1 MNTWNTISRIIL
13 KKRIL
18 LLSFILITTLFWLF
32 KAQNLKFTFKEANL
46 LPDYHQ
52 ENIIYNEFTSHF
64 GDEGNSI
71 VIGIKDSILSSKEKL
86 FAWNNLTKKLSSFSE
101 IEYSISLNDLKI
113 LKKNEDSIR
122 FDFIPLI
129 NDDSFEKIDLD
140 SLKNK
145 LKNELPF
152 YKDLVYNDR
161 NETFRSILIMQ
172 NNIINTNSRK
182 NFILQK
188 FIPIVKRFE
197 KSNNIDVKISG
208 MPYVRTLN
216 AENILNEMKFFV
228 LIAILVTALIF
239 FLFFKSIKATV
250 ISILVVLIGVIW
262 ALGTI
267 GLLQYEIT
275 VLTALIPPLIIV
287 IGIPNCIYLINKYQQ
302 EILNHG
308 NKIKSLK
315 RVIVKIGKATLITN
329 LTTASG
335 FATFIL
341 TNSKLLKEFGVIAS
355 LNVMGIFIISLI
367 IIPIYF
373 SYFSIPQKKHLN
385 HLESKS
391 INSLLN
397 WMENKIK
404 YNKKIIYSVSFT
416 LLIICSY
423 GISQIKI
430 SGNLLEDM
438 PNKKN
443 FFKDIVFFDEQFNGI
458 VPLQIIVDTKRKDG
472 VFKLSTL
479 KRLEK
484 IENVIKNI
492 PELSDPN
499 SVTQIVKFAKQAYY
513 NGNPNYFSLPSSQE
527 NRFIMSYFKN
537 YKPESAKNFTSNFV
551 DKENKI
557 ARITTFMKD
566 ISTIRIEEIEKELT
580 REINEIFPKE
590 RYNVNL
596 TGKSLIFLKGTKFL
610 VKNLVISLALA
621 ILLISLFMAYMFRS
635 FKMIIISLIPNIV
648 PLLITAGMMGFAG
661 IPLKP
666 STILVFSIA
675 FGISVDNTIHFLAKY
690 RQELFDSNWKIQ
702 PSVHSALRERGVS
715 MFYSSVVLFFG
726 FSVFMISDFGGTVA
740 LGGLV
745 SLTLLVAMLSNLIL
759 LPSLLISLKKSVS
772 NEKVIKEPKIKI

>member
-1 MNTWNTISRIIL
+1 MNSWNTISRIIL

-18 LLSFILITTLFWLF
+18 LLSFILITTLFWIF

-152 YKDLVYNDR
+152 YKNLVYNDG
-161 NETFRSILIMQ
+161 NETFRSILIMR

-188 FIPIVKRFE
+188 FIPVVKRFE

-308 NKIKSLK
+308 NQIKSLE

-391 INSLLN
+391 ISSLLN

-443 FFKDIVFFDEQFNGI
+443 FFKDIVFFNDYFNGI
-458 VPLQIIVDTKRKDG
+458 VPLEILINTGKKNG
-472 VFKLSTL
+472 VKNLTSL
-479 KRLEK
+479 KK
-484 IENVIKNI
+484 IEKLKSVINTI
-492 PELSDPN
+492 PELSRPISIVD
-499 SVTQIVKFAKQAYY
+499 IVKYSKQTFY
-513 NGNPNYFSLPSSQE
+513 NGNPNFFKIPSRQENNFISQYVKNSKSDSKILNSYSDKSSQ
-527 NRFIMSYFKN
+527 Y
-537 YKPESAKNFTSNFV
+537 
-551 DKENKI
+551 
-557 ARITTFMKD
+557 ARVTTYMKD
-566 ISTIRIEEIEKELT
+566 ISTERMYEIEKILKQS
-580 REINEIFPKE
+580 INEIFPDK
-590 RYNVNL
+590 RYSVKL
-596 TGKSLIFLKGTKFL
+596 TGKSILFLKGTEFL
-610 VKNLVISLALA
+610 VKNLIFSLCIA
-621 ILLISLFMAYMFRS
+621 IFLIAIFMAFMFKS
-635 FKMIIISLIPNIV
+635 VKMIVISLIPNLL
-648 PLLITAGMMGFAG
+648 PLVFTAGAMGFLG
-661 IPLKP
+661 ITLRP
-666 STILVFSIA
+666 STILVFTIA
-675 FGISVDNTIHFLAKY
+675 FGISVDDTIHFLAKY
-690 RQELFDSNWKIQ
+690 RQELWDNKFDVTK
-702 PSVHSALRERGVS
+702 SVFKSLKETGVS
-715 MFYSSVVLFFG
+715 MYYTSIVLFFG
-726 FSVFMISDFGGTVA
+726 FSVFLTSDFGGTIA

-745 SLTLLVAMLSNLIL
+745 SLTLLLAMLTNLLL
-759 LPSLLISLKKSVS
+759 LPSLLISFKK
-772 NEKVIKEPKIKI
+772 

>member
-1 MNTWNTISRIIL
+1 MNTWNTISHIIL

-18 LLSFILITTLFWLF
+18 LLSFILITTLFWIF

-152 YKDLVYNDR
+152 YKNLFYNEG

-267 GLLQYEIT
+267 GLFQYEIT

-308 NKIKSLK
+308 NQIKSLK

-373 SYFSIPQKKHLN
+373 SYFSVPQKKHLN

-443 FFKDIVFFDEQFNGI
+443 FFKDIVFFNDYFNGI
-458 VPLQIIVDTKRKDG
+458 VPLEILINTGKKNG
-472 VFKLSTL
+472 VKNLTSL
-479 KRLEK
+479 KK
-484 IENVIKNI
+484 IEKLKSVINTI
-492 PELSDPN
+492 PELSRPI
-499 SVTQIVKFAKQAYY
+499 SIVDLVKYSKQTFY
-513 NGNPNYFSLPSSQE
+513 NGNPNFFKIPSRQENNFISQYVKNSKSDSKILNSYSDKSSQ
-527 NRFIMSYFKN
+527 Y
-537 YKPESAKNFTSNFV
+537 
-551 DKENKI
+551 
-557 ARITTFMKD
+557 ARVTTYMKD
-566 ISTIRIEEIEKELT
+566 ISTERMYEIEKILKQS
-580 REINEIFPKE
+580 INEIFPDK
-590 RYNVNL
+590 RYSVKL
-596 TGKSLIFLKGTKFL
+596 TGKSILFLKGTEFL
-610 VKNLVISLALA
+610 VKNLIFSLCMA
-621 ILLISLFMAYMFRS
+621 IFLIAIFMAFMFKS
-635 FKMIIISLIPNIV
+635 VKMIVISLIPNLL
-648 PLLITAGMMGFAG
+648 PLVFTAGAMGFLG
-661 IPLKP
+661 ITLRP
-666 STILVFSIA
+666 STILVFTIA
-675 FGISVDNTIHFLAKY
+675 FGISVDDTIHFLAKF
-690 RQELFDSNWKIQ
+690 RQELWDNKFDVTK
-702 PSVHSALRERGVS
+702 SVFKSLKETGVS
-715 MFYSSVVLFFG
+715 MYYTSIVLFFG
-726 FSVFMISDFGGTVA
+726 FSVFLTSDFGGTIA

-745 SLTLLVAMLSNLIL
+745 SLTLLLAMLTNLLL
-759 LPSLLISLKKSVS
+759 LPSLLISFKK
-772 NEKVIKEPKIKI
+772 

>member
-32 KAQNLKFTFKEANL
+32 KAQNLRFTFKEANL

-64 GDEGNSI
+64 GDEGSSI

-101 IEYSISLNDLKI
+101 IEYSISLDDLKI
-113 LKKNEDSIR
+113 LKKNEDSLR
-122 FDFIPLI
+122 FDFITLV

-152 YKDLVYNDR
+152 YKNLVYNDV

-308 NKIKSLK
+308 NQIKSLE

-355 LNVMGIFIISLI
+355 INVMGIFIISLI

-443 FFKDIVFFDEQFNGI
+443 FFKDIVFFNDYFNGI
-458 VPLQIIVDTKRKDG
+458 VPLEILINTGKKNG
-472 VFKLSTL
+472 VKNLTSL
-479 KRLEK
+479 KK
-484 IENVIKNI
+484 IEKLKSVINTI
-492 PELSDPN
+492 PELSRPI
-499 SVTQIVKFAKQAYY
+499 SIVDVVKYSKQTFY
-513 NGNPNYFSLPSSQE
+513 NGNPNFFKIPSRQENNFISQYIKNSKSDSKILNSYSDKSSQ
-527 NRFIMSYFKN
+527 Y
-537 YKPESAKNFTSNFV
+537 
-551 DKENKI
+551 
-557 ARITTFMKD
+557 ARVTTYMKD
-566 ISTIRIEEIEKELT
+566 ISTERMYEIEKILKQS
-580 REINEIFPKE
+580 INEIFPDK
-590 RYNVNL
+590 RYSVKL
-596 TGKSLIFLKGTKFL
+596 TGKSILFLKGTEFL
-610 VKNLVISLALA
+610 VKNLIFSLCIA
-621 ILLISLFMAYMFRS
+621 IFLIAIFMAFMFKS
-635 FKMIIISLIPNIV
+635 VKMILISLIPNLL
-648 PLLITAGMMGFAG
+648 PLVFTAGAMGFLG
-661 IPLKP
+661 ITLRP
-666 STILVFSIA
+666 STILVFTIA
-675 FGISVDNTIHFLAKY
+675 FGISVDDTIHFLAKY
-690 RQELFDSNWKIQ
+690 RQELWDNKFDVTK
-702 PSVHSALRERGVS
+702 SVFKSLKETGVS
-715 MFYSSVVLFFG
+715 MYYTSIVLFFG
-726 FSVFMISDFGGTVA
+726 FSVFLTSDFGGTIA

-745 SLTLLVAMLSNLIL
+745 SLTLLLAMLTNLLL
-759 LPSLLISLKKSVS
+759 LPSLLISFKK
-772 NEKVIKEPKIKI
+772 

>member
-140 SLKNK
+140 SIKNK

-152 YKDLVYNDR
+152 YKNLVYNDG

-308 NKIKSLK
+308 NQIKSLE

-443 FFKDIVFFDEQFNGI
+443 FFKDIVFFNDYFNGI
-458 VPLQIIVDTKRKDG
+458 VPLEILINTGKKNG
-472 VFKLSTL
+472 VKNLTSL
-479 KRLEK
+479 KK
-484 IENVIKNI
+484 IEKLKSVINTI
-492 PELSDPN
+492 PELSRPI
-499 SVTQIVKFAKQAYY
+499 SIVDVVKYSKQTFY
-513 NGNPNYFSLPSSQE
+513 NGNPNFFKIPSRQENNFISQYVKNSKSDSKILNSYSDKSSQ
-527 NRFIMSYFKN
+527 Y
-537 YKPESAKNFTSNFV
+537 
-551 DKENKI
+551 
-557 ARITTFMKD
+557 ARVTTYMKD
-566 ISTIRIEEIEKELT
+566 ISTERMYEIEKILKQS
-580 REINEIFPKE
+580 INEIFPDK
-590 RYNVNL
+590 RYSVKL
-596 TGKSLIFLKGTKFL
+596 TGKSILFLKGTEFL
-610 VKNLVISLALA
+610 VKNLIFSLCIA
-621 ILLISLFMAYMFRS
+621 IFLIAIFMAFMFKS
-635 FKMIIISLIPNIV
+635 VKMIVISLIPNLL
-648 PLLITAGMMGFAG
+648 PLVFTAGAMGFLG
-661 IPLKP
+661 ITLRP
-666 STILVFSIA
+666 STILVFTIA
-675 FGISVDNTIHFLAKY
+675 FGISVDDTIHFLAKY
-690 RQELFDSNWKIQ
+690 RQELWDNKFDVTK
-702 PSVHSALRERGVS
+702 SVFKSLKETGVS
-715 MFYSSVVLFFG
+715 MYYTSIVLFFG
-726 FSVFMISDFGGTVA
+726 FSVFLTSDFGGTIA

-745 SLTLLVAMLSNLIL
+745 SLTLLLAMLTNLLL
-759 LPSLLISLKKSVS
+759 LPSLLISFKK
-772 NEKVIKEPKIKI
+772 

>member
-152 YKDLVYNDR
+152 YKNLVYNDV

-308 NKIKSLK
+308 NQIKSLE

-329 LTTASG
+329 LTTAIG

-443 FFKDIVFFDEQFNGI
+443 FFKDIVFFNDYFNGI
-458 VPLQIIVDTKRKDG
+458 VPLEILINTGKKNG
-472 VFKLSTL
+472 VKNLTSL
-479 KRLEK
+479 KK
-484 IENVIKNI
+484 IEKLKSVINTI
-492 PELSDPN
+492 PELSRPI
-499 SVTQIVKFAKQAYY
+499 SIVDVVKYSKQTFY
-513 NGNPNYFSLPSSQE
+513 NGNPNFFKIPSRQENNFISQYVKNSKSDSKILNSYSDKSSQ
-527 NRFIMSYFKN
+527 Y
-537 YKPESAKNFTSNFV
+537 
-551 DKENKI
+551 
-557 ARITTFMKD
+557 ARVTTYMKD
-566 ISTIRIEEIEKELT
+566 ISTERMYEIEKILKQS
-580 REINEIFPKE
+580 INEIFPNK
-590 RYNVNL
+590 RYSVKL
-596 TGKSLIFLKGTKFL
+596 TGKSILFLKGTEFL
-610 VKNLVISLALA
+610 VKNLIFSLCIA
-621 ILLISLFMAYMFRS
+621 IFLIAIFMAFMFKS
-635 FKMIIISLIPNIV
+635 VKMIVISLIPNLL
-648 PLLITAGMMGFAG
+648 PLVFTAGAMGFLG
-661 IPLKP
+661 ITLRP
-666 STILVFSIA
+666 STILVFTIA
-675 FGISVDNTIHFLAKY
+675 FGISVDDTIHFLAKY
-690 RQELFDSNWKIQ
+690 RQELWDNKFDVTK
-702 PSVHSALRERGVS
+702 SVFKSLKETGVS
-715 MFYSSVVLFFG
+715 MYYTSIVLFFG
-726 FSVFMISDFGGTVA
+726 FSVFLTSDFGGTIA

-745 SLTLLVAMLSNLIL
+745 SLTLLLAMLTNLLL
-759 LPSLLISLKKSVS
+759 LPSLLISFKK
-772 NEKVIKEPKIKI
+772 

>member
-140 SLKNK
+140 SIKNK

-152 YKDLVYNDR
+152 YKNLVYNDG

-308 NKIKSLK
+308 NQIKSLE

-385 HLESKS
+385 HLERKS

-416 LLIICSY
+416 LLVICSY

-443 FFKDIVFFDEQFNGI
+443 FFKDIVFFNDYFNGI
-458 VPLQIIVDTKRKDG
+458 VPLEILINTGKKNG
-472 VFKLSTL
+472 VKNLTSL
-479 KRLEK
+479 KK
-484 IENVIKNI
+484 IEKLKSVINTI
-492 PELSDPN
+492 PELSRPI
-499 SVTQIVKFAKQAYY
+499 SIVDLVKYSKQTFY
-513 NGNPNYFSLPSSQE
+513 NGNPNFFKIPSRQENNFISQYVKNSKSDSKILNSYSDKSSQ
-527 NRFIMSYFKN
+527 Y
-537 YKPESAKNFTSNFV
+537 
-551 DKENKI
+551 
-557 ARITTFMKD
+557 ARVTTYMKD
-566 ISTIRIEEIEKELT
+566 ISTERMYEIEKILKQS
-580 REINEIFPKE
+580 INEIFPDK
-590 RYNVNL
+590 RYSVKL
-596 TGKSLIFLKGTKFL
+596 TGKSILFLKGTEFL
-610 VKNLVISLALA
+610 VKNLIFSLCIA
-621 ILLISLFMAYMFRS
+621 IFLIAIFMAFMFKS
-635 FKMIIISLIPNIV
+635 VKMIVISLIPNLL
-648 PLLITAGMMGFAG
+648 PLLFTAGAMGFLG
-661 IPLKP
+661 ITLRP
-666 STILVFSIA
+666 STILVFTIA
-675 FGISVDNTIHFLAKY
+675 FGISVDDTIHFLAKY
-690 RQELFDSNWKIQ
+690 RQELWDNKFDVTK
-702 PSVHSALRERGVS
+702 SVFKSLKETGVS
-715 MFYSSVVLFFG
+715 MYYTSIVLFFG
-726 FSVFMISDFGGTVA
+726 FSVFLTSDFGGTIA

-745 SLTLLVAMLSNLIL
+745 SLTLLLAMLTNLLL
-759 LPSLLISLKKSVS
+759 LPSLLISFKK
-772 NEKVIKEPKIKI
+772 

>member
-64 GDEGNSI
+64 GDEGSSI

-308 NKIKSLK
+308 NQIKSLE

-443 FFKDIVFFDEQFNGI
+443 FFKDIVFFNDYFNGI
-458 VPLQIIVDTKRKDG
+458 VPLEILINTGKKNG
-472 VFKLSTL
+472 VKNLTSL
-479 KRLEK
+479 KK
-484 IENVIKNI
+484 IEKLKSVINTI
-492 PELSDPN
+492 PELSRPI
-499 SVTQIVKFAKQAYY
+499 SIVDVVKYSKQTFY
-513 NGNPNYFSLPSSQE
+513 NGNPNFFKIPSRQENNFISQYVKNSKSDSKILNSYSDKSSQ
-527 NRFIMSYFKN
+527 Y
-537 YKPESAKNFTSNFV
+537 
-551 DKENKI
+551 
-557 ARITTFMKD
+557 ARVTTYMKD
-566 ISTIRIEEIEKELT
+566 ISTERMYEIEKILKQS
-580 REINEIFPKE
+580 INEIFPNK
-590 RYNVNL
+590 RYSVKL
-596 TGKSLIFLKGTKFL
+596 TGKSILFLKGTEFL
-610 VKNLVISLALA
+610 VKNLIFSLSIA
-621 ILLISLFMAYMFRS
+621 IFLIAIFMAFMFKS
-635 FKMIIISLIPNIV
+635 VKMIVISLIPNLL
-648 PLLITAGMMGFAG
+648 PLVFTAGAMGFLG
-661 IPLKP
+661 ITLRP
-666 STILVFSIA
+666 STILVFTIA
-675 FGISVDNTIHFLAKY
+675 FGISVDDTIHFLAKY
-690 RQELFDSNWKIQ
+690 RQELWDNKFDVTK
-702 PSVHSALRERGVS
+702 SVFKSLKETGVS
-715 MFYSSVVLFFG
+715 MYYTSIVLFFG
-726 FSVFMISDFGGTVA
+726 FSVFLTSDFGGTIA

-745 SLTLLVAMLSNLIL
+745 SLTLLLAMLTNLLL
-759 LPSLLISLKKSVS
+759 LPSLLISFKK
-772 NEKVIKEPKIKI
+772 

>member
-64 GDEGNSI
+64 GDEGSSI

-101 IEYSISLNDLKI
+101 IEYSISLDDLKI

-122 FDFIPLI
+122 FDFITLI

-152 YKDLVYNDR
+152 YKNLVYNDG

-250 ISILVVLIGVIW
+250 ISILGVLIGVIW

-308 NKIKSLK
+308 NQIKSLE

-416 LLIICSY
+416 LLVICSY

-443 FFKDIVFFDEQFNGI
+443 FFKDIVFFNDYFNGI
-458 VPLQIIVDTKRKDG
+458 VPLEILINTGKKNG
-472 VFKLSTL
+472 VKNLTSL
-479 KRLEK
+479 KRIEK
-484 IENVIKNI
+484 LKSVINTI
-492 PELSDPN
+492 PELSRPI
-499 SVTQIVKFAKQAYY
+499 SIVDVVKYSKQTFY
-513 NGNPNYFSLPSSQE
+513 NGNPNFFKIPSRQENNFISQYIKNSKSDSKILNSYSDKSSQ
-527 NRFIMSYFKN
+527 Y
-537 YKPESAKNFTSNFV
+537 
-551 DKENKI
+551 
-557 ARITTFMKD
+557 ARVTTYMKD
-566 ISTIRIEEIEKELT
+566 ISTERMYEIEKILKKS
-580 REINEIFPKE
+580 INEIFPNK
-590 RYNVNL
+590 RYSVKL
-596 TGKSLIFLKGTKFL
+596 TGKSILFLKGTEFL
-610 VKNLVISLALA
+610 VKNLIFSLCIA
-621 ILLISLFMAYMFRS
+621 IFLIAIFMAFMFKS
-635 FKMIIISLIPNIV
+635 VKMIVISLIPNLL
-648 PLLITAGMMGFAG
+648 PLVFTAGAMGFLG
-661 IPLKP
+661 ITLRP
-666 STILVFSIA
+666 STILVFTIA
-675 FGISVDNTIHFLAKY
+675 FGISVDDTIHFLAKY
-690 RQELFDSNWKIQ
+690 RQELWDNKFDDVTK
-702 PSVHSALRERGVS
+702 SVFKSLKETGVS
-715 MFYSSVVLFFG
+715 MYYTSIVLFFG
-726 FSVFMISDFGGTVA
+726 FSVFLTSDFGGTIA

-745 SLTLLVAMLSNLIL
+745 SLTLLLAMLTNLLL
-759 LPSLLISLKKSVS
+759 LPSLLISFKK
-772 NEKVIKEPKIKI
+772 

>member
-1 MNTWNTISRIIL
+1 LNTWNTISHIIL

-18 LLSFILITTLFWLF
+18 LLSFILITTLFWIF

-152 YKDLVYNDR
+152 YKNLFYNEG

-267 GLLQYEIT
+267 GLFQYEIT

-308 NKIKSLK
+308 NQIKSLK

-373 SYFSIPQKKHLN
+373 SYFSVPQKKHLN

-443 FFKDIVFFDEQFNGI
+443 FFKDIVFFNDYFNGI
-458 VPLQIIVDTKRKDG
+458 VPLEILINTGKKNG
-472 VFKLSTL
+472 VKNLTSL
-479 KRLEK
+479 KK
-484 IENVIKNI
+484 IEKLKSVINTI
-492 PELSDPN
+492 PELSRPI
-499 SVTQIVKFAKQAYY
+499 SIVDLVKYSKQTFY
-513 NGNPNYFSLPSSQE
+513 NGNPNFFKIPSRQENNFISQYVKNSKSDSKILNSYSDKSSQ
-527 NRFIMSYFKN
+527 Y
-537 YKPESAKNFTSNFV
+537 
-551 DKENKI
+551 
-557 ARITTFMKD
+557 ARVTTYMKD
-566 ISTIRIEEIEKELT
+566 ISTERMYEIEKILKQS
-580 REINEIFPKE
+580 INEIFPDK
-590 RYNVNL
+590 RYSVKL
-596 TGKSLIFLKGTKFL
+596 TGKSILFLKGTEFL
-610 VKNLVISLALA
+610 VKNLIFSLCMA
-621 ILLISLFMAYMFRS
+621 IFLIAIFMAFMFKS
-635 FKMIIISLIPNIV
+635 VKMIVISLIPNLL
-648 PLLITAGMMGFAG
+648 PLVFTAGAMGFLG
-661 IPLKP
+661 ITLRP
-666 STILVFSIA
+666 STILVFTIA
-675 FGISVDNTIHFLAKY
+675 FGISVDDTIHFLAKF
-690 RQELFDSNWKIQ
+690 RQELWDNKFDVTK
-702 PSVHSALRERGVS
+702 SVFKSLKETGVS
-715 MFYSSVVLFFG
+715 MYYTSIVLFFG
-726 FSVFMISDFGGTVA
+726 FSVFLTSDFGGTIA

-745 SLTLLVAMLSNLIL
+745 SLTLLLAMLTNLLL
-759 LPSLLISLKKSVS
+759 LPSLLISFKK
-772 NEKVIKEPKIKI
+772 

>member
-1 MNTWNTISRIIL
+1 MNSWNTISRIIL

-71 VIGIKDSILSSKEKL
+71 VIGIQDSILSSKEKL

-152 YKDLVYNDR
+152 YKNLVYNDG

-308 NKIKSLK
+308 NQIKSLE

-443 FFKDIVFFDEQFNGI
+443 FFKDIVFFNDYFNGI
-458 VPLQIIVDTKRKDG
+458 VPLEILINTGKKNG
-472 VFKLSTL
+472 IKNLTSL
-479 KRLEK
+479 KK
-484 IENVIKNI
+484 IEKLKSVINTI
-492 PELSDPN
+492 PELSRPI
-499 SVTQIVKFAKQAYY
+499 SIVDVVKYSKQTFY
-513 NGNPNYFSLPSSQE
+513 NGNPNFFKIPSRQENNFISQYVKNSKSDSKILNSYSDKSSQ
-527 NRFIMSYFKN
+527 Y
-537 YKPESAKNFTSNFV
+537 
-551 DKENKI
+551 
-557 ARITTFMKD
+557 ARVTTYMKD
-566 ISTIRIEEIEKELT
+566 INTERMYEIEKILKQS
-580 REINEIFPKE
+580 INEIFPDN
-590 RYNVNL
+590 RYSVKL
-596 TGKSLIFLKGTKFL
+596 TGKSILFLKGTEFL
-610 VKNLVISLALA
+610 VKNLIFSLCIA
-621 ILLISLFMAYMFRS
+621 IFLIAIFMAFMFKS
-635 FKMIIISLIPNIV
+635 VKMIVISLIPNLL
-648 PLLITAGMMGFAG
+648 PLVFTAGAMGFLG
-661 IPLKP
+661 ITLRP
-666 STILVFSIA
+666 STILVFTIA
-675 FGISVDNTIHFLAKY
+675 FGISVDDTIHFLAKY
-690 RQELFDSNWKIQ
+690 RQELWDNKFDITK
-702 PSVHSALRERGVS
+702 SVFKSLKETGVS
-715 MFYSSVVLFFG
+715 MYYTSIVLFFG
-726 FSVFMISDFGGTVA
+726 FSVFLTSDFGGTIA

-745 SLTLLVAMLSNLIL
+745 SLTLLLAMLTNLLL
-759 LPSLLISLKKSVS
+759 LPSLLISFKK
-772 NEKVIKEPKIKI
+772 

>member
-101 IEYSISLNDLKI
+101 IEYSISLDDLKI

-140 SLKNK
+140 SIKNK

-152 YKDLVYNDR
+152 YKNLVYNDG

-308 NKIKSLK
+308 NQIKSLE

-443 FFKDIVFFDEQFNGI
+443 FFKDIVFFNDYFNGI
-458 VPLQIIVDTKRKDG
+458 VPLEILINTGKKNG
-472 VFKLSTL
+472 VKNLTSL
-479 KRLEK
+479 KK
-484 IENVIKNI
+484 IEKLKSVINTI
-492 PELSDPN
+492 PELSRPI
-499 SVTQIVKFAKQAYY
+499 SIVDVVKYSKQTFY
-513 NGNPNYFSLPSSQE
+513 NGNPNFFKIPSRQENNFISQYVKNSKSDSKILNSYSDKSSQ
-527 NRFIMSYFKN
+527 Y
-537 YKPESAKNFTSNFV
+537 
-551 DKENKI
+551 
-557 ARITTFMKD
+557 ARVTTYMKD
-566 ISTIRIEEIEKELT
+566 ISTERMYEIEKILKQS
-580 REINEIFPKE
+580 INEIFPDK
-590 RYNVNL
+590 RYSVKL
-596 TGKSLIFLKGTKFL
+596 TGKSILFLKGTEFL
-610 VKNLVISLALA
+610 VKNLIFSLCIA
-621 ILLISLFMAYMFRS
+621 IFLIAIFMAFMFKS
-635 FKMIIISLIPNIV
+635 VKMIVISLIPNLL
-648 PLLITAGMMGFAG
+648 PLVFTAGAMGFLG
-661 IPLKP
+661 ITLRP
-666 STILVFSIA
+666 STILVFTIA
-675 FGISVDNTIHFLAKY
+675 FGISVDDTIHFLAKY
-690 RQELFDSNWKIQ
+690 RQELWDNKFDVTK
-702 PSVHSALRERGVS
+702 SVFKSLKETGVS
-715 MFYSSVVLFFG
+715 MYYTSIVLFFG
-726 FSVFMISDFGGTVA
+726 FSVFLTSDFGGTIA

-745 SLTLLVAMLSNLIL
+745 SLTLLLAMLTNLLL
-759 LPSLLISLKKSVS
+759 LPSLLISFKK
-772 NEKVIKEPKIKI
+772 

>member
-64 GDEGNSI
+64 GDEGSSI

-101 IEYSISLNDLKI
+101 IEYSISLDDLKI

-129 NDDSFEKIDLD
+129 NDDSFEKINLD

-152 YKDLVYNDR
+152 YKNLVYNHV

-329 LTTASG
+329 LTTAIG

-430 SGNLLEDM
+430 SGNLLEDT

-443 FFKDIVFFDEQFNGI
+443 FFKDIVFFNDYFNGI
-458 VPLQIIVDTKRKDG
+458 VPLEILINTGKKNG
-472 VFKLSTL
+472 VKNLTSL
-479 KRLEK
+479 KK
-484 IENVIKNI
+484 IEKLKSVINTI
-492 PELSDPN
+492 PELSRPI
-499 SVTQIVKFAKQAYY
+499 SIVDVVKYSKQTFY
-513 NGNPNYFSLPSSQE
+513 NGNPNFFKIPSIQENNFISQYVKNSKSDSKILNSYSDKSSQ
-527 NRFIMSYFKN
+527 Y
-537 YKPESAKNFTSNFV
+537 AKV
-551 DKENKI
+551 
-557 ARITTFMKD
+557 TTYMKD
-566 ISTIRIEEIEKELT
+566 ISTERMYEIEKILKKS
-580 REINEIFPKE
+580 INEIFPNK
-590 RYNVNL
+590 RYSVKL
-596 TGKSLIFLKGTKFL
+596 TGKSILFLKGTEFL
-610 VKNLVISLALA
+610 VKNLIFSLCIA
-621 ILLISLFMAYMFRS
+621 IFLIAIFMAFMFKS
-635 FKMIIISLIPNIV
+635 VKMIVISLIPNLL
-648 PLLITAGMMGFAG
+648 PLVFTAGAMGFLG
-661 IPLKP
+661 ITLRP
-666 STILVFSIA
+666 STILVFTIA
-675 FGISVDNTIHFLAKY
+675 FGISVDDTIHFLAKY
-690 RQELFDSNWKIQ
+690 RQELWDNKFDVTK
-702 PSVHSALRERGVS
+702 SVFKSLKETGVS
-715 MFYSSVVLFFG
+715 MYYTSIVLFFG
-726 FSVFMISDFGGTVA
+726 FSVFLTSDFGGTIA

-745 SLTLLVAMLSNLIL
+745 SLTLLLAMLTNLLL
-759 LPSLLISLKKSVS
+759 LPSLLISFKK
-772 NEKVIKEPKIKI
+772 

>member
-64 GDEGNSI
+64 GDEGSSI

-129 NDDSFEKIDLD
+129 NDDSFEKINLD

-172 NNIINTNSRK
+172 NKIINTNSRK

-228 LIAILVTALIF
+228 FIAILVTALIF

-250 ISILVVLIGVIW
+250 ISILVVLIGVMW

-267 GLLQYEIT
+267 GLFEYEIT

-308 NKIKSLK
+308 NQIKSLE

-329 LTTASG
+329 LTTAIG

-443 FFKDIVFFDEQFNGI
+443 FFKDIVFFNDYFNGI
-458 VPLQIIVDTKRKDG
+458 VPLEILINTGKKNG
-472 VFKLSTL
+472 VKNLTSL
-479 KRLEK
+479 KK
-484 IENVIKNI
+484 IEKLKSVINTI
-492 PELSDPN
+492 PELSRPI
-499 SVTQIVKFAKQAYY
+499 SIVDVVKYSKQTFY
-513 NGNPNYFSLPSSQE
+513 NGNPNFFKIPSRQENNFISQYVKNSKSDSKILNSYSDKSSQ
-527 NRFIMSYFKN
+527 Y
-537 YKPESAKNFTSNFV
+537 
-551 DKENKI
+551 
-557 ARITTFMKD
+557 ARVTTYMKD
-566 ISTIRIEEIEKELT
+566 ISTERMYEIEKILKQS
-580 REINEIFPKE
+580 INEIFPNKKYSV
-590 RYNVNL
+590 RL
-596 TGKSLIFLKGTKFL
+596 TGKSILFLKGTEFL
-610 VKNLVISLALA
+610 VKNLIFSLCIA
-621 ILLISLFMAYMFRS
+621 IFLIAIFMAFMFKS
-635 FKMIIISLIPNIV
+635 VKMIVISLIPNLL
-648 PLLITAGMMGFAG
+648 PLVFTAGAMGFLG
-661 IPLKP
+661 ITLRP
-666 STILVFSIA
+666 STILVFTIA
-675 FGISVDNTIHFLAKY
+675 FGISVDDTIHFLAKY
-690 RQELFDSNWKIQ
+690 RQELWDNKFDVTK
-702 PSVHSALRERGVS
+702 SVFKSLKETGVS
-715 MFYSSVVLFFG
+715 MYYTSIVLFFG
-726 FSVFMISDFGGTVA
+726 FSVFLTSDFGGTIA

-745 SLTLLVAMLSNLIL
+745 SLTLLLAMLTNLLL
-759 LPSLLISLKKSVS
+759 LPSLLISFKK
-772 NEKVIKEPKIKI
+772 

>member
-64 GDEGNSI
+64 GDEGSSI

-101 IEYSISLNDLKI
+101 IEYSISLDDLKI

-122 FDFIPLI
+122 FDFITLI

-140 SLKNK
+140 SIKNK

-152 YKDLVYNDR
+152 YKNLVYNDE

-329 LTTASG
+329 LTTAIG

-443 FFKDIVFFDEQFNGI
+443 FFKDIVFFNDYFNGI
-458 VPLQIIVDTKRKDG
+458 VPLEILINTGKKNG
-472 VFKLSTL
+472 VKNLTSL
-479 KRLEK
+479 KK
-484 IENVIKNI
+484 IEKLKSVINTI
-492 PELSDPN
+492 PELSRPI
-499 SVTQIVKFAKQAYY
+499 SIVDVVKYSKQTFY
-513 NGNPNYFSLPSSQE
+513 NGNPNFFKIPSRQENNFISQYIKNSKSDSKILNSYSDKSSQ
-527 NRFIMSYFKN
+527 Y
-537 YKPESAKNFTSNFV
+537 
-551 DKENKI
+551 
-557 ARITTFMKD
+557 ARVTTYMKD
-566 ISTIRIEEIEKELT
+566 ISTERMYEIEKILKKS
-580 REINEIFPKE
+580 INEIFPNK
-590 RYNVNL
+590 RYSVKL
-596 TGKSLIFLKGTKFL
+596 TGKSILFLKGTEFL
-610 VKNLVISLALA
+610 VKNLIFSLCIA
-621 ILLISLFMAYMFRS
+621 IFLIAIFMAFMFKS
-635 FKMIIISLIPNIV
+635 VKMIVISLIPNLL
-648 PLLITAGMMGFAG
+648 PLVFTAGAMGFLG
-661 IPLKP
+661 ITLRP
-666 STILVFSIA
+666 STILVFTIA
-675 FGISVDNTIHFLAKY
+675 FGISVDDTIHFLAKY
-690 RQELFDSNWKIQ
+690 RQELWDNKFDVTK
-702 PSVHSALRERGVS
+702 SVFKSLKETGVS
-715 MFYSSVVLFFG
+715 MYYTSIVLFFG
-726 FSVFMISDFGGTVA
+726 FSVFLTSDFGGTIA

-745 SLTLLVAMLSNLIL
+745 SLTLLLAMLTNLLL
-759 LPSLLISLKKSVS
+759 LPSLLISFKK
-772 NEKVIKEPKIKI
+772 

>member
-129 NDDSFEKIDLD
+129 NYDSFEKIDLD
-140 SLKNK
+140 SIKNK

-152 YKDLVYNDR
+152 YKNLVYNDG

-308 NKIKSLK
+308 NQIKSLE

-385 HLESKS
+385 HLQSKS

-443 FFKDIVFFDEQFNGI
+443 FFKDIVFFNDYFNGI
-458 VPLQIIVDTKRKDG
+458 VPLEILINTGKKNG
-472 VFKLSTL
+472 VKNLTSL
-479 KRLEK
+479 KK
-484 IENVIKNI
+484 IEKLKSIINTI
-492 PELSDPN
+492 PELSRPI
-499 SVTQIVKFAKQAYY
+499 SIVDLVKYSKQTFY
-513 NGNPNYFSLPSSQE
+513 NGNPNFFKIPSRQENNFISQYIKNSKSDSKILNSYSDKSSQ
-527 NRFIMSYFKN
+527 Y
-537 YKPESAKNFTSNFV
+537 
-551 DKENKI
+551 
-557 ARITTFMKD
+557 ARVTTYMKD
-566 ISTIRIEEIEKELT
+566 ISTERMYEIEKILKQS
-580 REINEIFPKE
+580 INEIFPDK
-590 RYNVNL
+590 RYSVKL
-596 TGKSLIFLKGTKFL
+596 TGKSILFLKGTEFL
-610 VKNLVISLALA
+610 VKNLIFSLCIA
-621 ILLISLFMAYMFRS
+621 IFLIAIFMAFMFKS
-635 FKMIIISLIPNIV
+635 VKMIVISLIPNLL
-648 PLLITAGMMGFAG
+648 PLVFTAGAMGFLG
-661 IPLKP
+661 ITLRP
-666 STILVFSIA
+666 STILVFTIA
-675 FGISVDNTIHFLAKY
+675 FGISVDDTIHFLAKY
-690 RQELFDSNWKIQ
+690 RQELWDNKFDVTK
-702 PSVHSALRERGVS
+702 SVFKSLKETGVS
-715 MFYSSVVLFFG
+715 MYYTSIVLFFG
-726 FSVFMISDFGGTVA
+726 FSVFLTSDFGGTIA

-745 SLTLLVAMLSNLIL
+745 SLTLLLAMLTNLLL
-759 LPSLLISLKKSVS
+759 LPSLLISFKK
-772 NEKVIKEPKIKI
+772 

>member
-64 GDEGNSI
+64 GDEGSSI

-101 IEYSISLNDLKI
+101 IEYSISLDDLKI

-129 NDDSFEKIDLD
+129 NDDSFEKINLD

-152 YKDLVYNDR
+152 YKNLVYNDE

-228 LIAILVTALIF
+228 FIAILVTALIF

-308 NKIKSLK
+308 NQIKSLE

-443 FFKDIVFFDEQFNGI
+443 FFKDIVFFNDYFNGI
-458 VPLQIIVDTKRKDG
+458 VPLEILINTGKKNG
-472 VFKLSTL
+472 VKNLTSL
-479 KRLEK
+479 KK
-484 IENVIKNI
+484 IEKLKSVINTI
-492 PELSDPN
+492 PELSRPI
-499 SVTQIVKFAKQAYY
+499 SIVDVVKYSKQTFY
-513 NGNPNYFSLPSSQE
+513 NGNPNFFKIPSIQENNFISQYVKNSKSDSKILNSYSDKSSQ
-527 NRFIMSYFKN
+527 Y
-537 YKPESAKNFTSNFV
+537 
-551 DKENKI
+551 
-557 ARITTFMKD
+557 ARVTTYMKD
-566 ISTIRIEEIEKELT
+566 ISTERMYEIEKILKQS
-580 REINEIFPKE
+580 INEIFPNK
-590 RYNVNL
+590 RYSVKL
-596 TGKSLIFLKGTKFL
+596 TGKSILFLKGTEFL
-610 VKNLVISLALA
+610 VKNLIFSLCIA
-621 ILLISLFMAYMFRS
+621 IFLIAIFMAFMFKS
-635 FKMIIISLIPNIV
+635 VKMIVISLIPNLL
-648 PLLITAGMMGFAG
+648 PLVFTAGAMGFLG
-661 IPLKP
+661 ITLRP
-666 STILVFSIA
+666 STILVFTIA
-675 FGISVDNTIHFLAKY
+675 FGISVDDTIHFLAKY
-690 RQELFDSNWKIQ
+690 RQELWDNKFDVTK
-702 PSVHSALRERGVS
+702 SVYKSLKETGVS
-715 MFYSSVVLFFG
+715 MYYTSIVLFFG
-726 FSVFMISDFGGTVA
+726 FSVFLTSDFGGTIA

-745 SLTLLVAMLSNLIL
+745 SLTLLLAMLTNLLL
-759 LPSLLISLKKSVS
+759 LPSLLISFKK
-772 NEKVIKEPKIKI
+772 

>member
-122 FDFIPLI
+122 FDFITLI

-140 SLKNK
+140 SIKNK

-152 YKDLVYNDR
+152 YKNLVYNDE

-308 NKIKSLK
+308 NQIKSLE

-329 LTTASG
+329 LTTAIG

-443 FFKDIVFFDEQFNGI
+443 FFKDIVFFNDYFNGI
-458 VPLQIIVDTKRKDG
+458 VPLEILINTGKKNG
-472 VFKLSTL
+472 VKNLTSL
-479 KRLEK
+479 KK
-484 IENVIKNI
+484 IEKLKSVINTI
-492 PELSDPN
+492 PELSRPI
-499 SVTQIVKFAKQAYY
+499 SIVDVVKYSKQTFY
-513 NGNPNYFSLPSSQE
+513 NGNPNFFKIPSRQENNFISQYVKNSKSDSKILNSYSDKSSQ
-527 NRFIMSYFKN
+527 Y
-537 YKPESAKNFTSNFV
+537 
-551 DKENKI
+551 
-557 ARITTFMKD
+557 ARVTTYMKD
-566 ISTIRIEEIEKELT
+566 ISTERMYEIEKILKQS
-580 REINEIFPKE
+580 INEIFPNK
-590 RYNVNL
+590 RYSVKL
-596 TGKSLIFLKGTKFL
+596 TGKSILFLKGTEFL
-610 VKNLVISLALA
+610 VKNLIFSLCIA
-621 ILLISLFMAYMFRS
+621 IFLIAIFMAFMFKS
-635 FKMIIISLIPNIV
+635 VKMIVISLIPNLL
-648 PLLITAGMMGFAG
+648 PLVFTAGAMGFLG
-661 IPLKP
+661 ITLRP
-666 STILVFSIA
+666 STILVFTIA
-675 FGISVDNTIHFLAKY
+675 FGISVDDTIHFLAKY
-690 RQELFDSNWKIQ
+690 RQELWDNKFDVTK
-702 PSVHSALRERGVS
+702 SVFKSLKETGVS
-715 MFYSSVVLFFG
+715 MYYTSIVLFFG
-726 FSVFMISDFGGTVA
+726 FSVFLTSDFGGTIA

-745 SLTLLVAMLSNLIL
+745 SLTLLLAMLTNLLL
-759 LPSLLISLKKSVS
+759 LPSLLISFKK
-772 NEKVIKEPKIKI
+772 

>member
-64 GDEGNSI
+64 GDEGSSI

-101 IEYSISLNDLKI
+101 IEYSISLDDLKI

-129 NDDSFEKIDLD
+129 NDDSFEKINLD

-152 YKDLVYNDR
+152 YKNLVYNHV

-228 LIAILVTALIF
+228 FIAILVTALIF

-308 NKIKSLK
+308 NQIKSLE

-329 LTTASG
+329 LTTAIG

-416 LLIICSY
+416 LLVICSY

-443 FFKDIVFFDEQFNGI
+443 FFKDIVFFNDYFNGI
-458 VPLQIIVDTKRKDG
+458 VPLEILINTGKKNG
-472 VFKLSTL
+472 VKNLTSL
-479 KRLEK
+479 KRIEK
-484 IENVIKNI
+484 LKSVINTI
-492 PELSDPN
+492 PELSRPI
-499 SVTQIVKFAKQAYY
+499 SIVDVVKYSKQTFY
-513 NGNPNYFSLPSSQE
+513 NGNPNFFKIPSRQENNFISQYVKNSKSDSKILNSYSDKSSQ
-527 NRFIMSYFKN
+527 Y
-537 YKPESAKNFTSNFV
+537 
-551 DKENKI
+551 
-557 ARITTFMKD
+557 ARVTTYMKD
-566 ISTIRIEEIEKELT
+566 ISTERMYEIEKILKQS
-580 REINEIFPKE
+580 INEIFPNK
-590 RYNVNL
+590 RYSVKL
-596 TGKSLIFLKGTKFL
+596 TGKSILFLKGTEFL
-610 VKNLVISLALA
+610 VKNLIFSLCIA
-621 ILLISLFMAYMFRS
+621 IFLIAIFMAFMFKS
-635 FKMIIISLIPNIV
+635 VKMIVISLIPNLL
-648 PLLITAGMMGFAG
+648 PLVFTAGAMGFLG
-661 IPLKP
+661 ITLRP
-666 STILVFSIA
+666 STILVFTIA
-675 FGISVDNTIHFLAKY
+675 FGISVDDTIHFLAKY
-690 RQELFDSNWKIQ
+690 RQELWDNKFDVTK
-702 PSVHSALRERGVS
+702 SVFKSLKETGVS
-715 MFYSSVVLFFG
+715 MYYTSIVLFFG
-726 FSVFMISDFGGTVA
+726 FSVFLTSDFGGTIA

-745 SLTLLVAMLSNLIL
+745 SLTLLLAMLTNLLL
-759 LPSLLISLKKSVS
+759 LPSLLISFKK
-772 NEKVIKEPKIKI
+772 

>member
-122 FDFIPLI
+122 FDFITLI

-140 SLKNK
+140 SIKNK

-152 YKDLVYNDR
+152 YKNLVYNDE

-308 NKIKSLK
+308 NQIKSLE

-443 FFKDIVFFDEQFNGI
+443 FFKDIVFFNDYFNGI
-458 VPLQIIVDTKRKDG
+458 VPLEILINTGKKNG
-472 VFKLSTL
+472 VKNLTSL
-479 KRLEK
+479 KK
-484 IENVIKNI
+484 IEKLKSVINTI
-492 PELSDPN
+492 PELSRPI
-499 SVTQIVKFAKQAYY
+499 SIVDVVKYSKQTFY
-513 NGNPNYFSLPSSQE
+513 NGNPNFFKIPSRQENNFISQYVKNSKSDSKILNSYSDKSSQ
-527 NRFIMSYFKN
+527 Y
-537 YKPESAKNFTSNFV
+537 
-551 DKENKI
+551 
-557 ARITTFMKD
+557 ARVTTYMKD
-566 ISTIRIEEIEKELT
+566 ISTERMYEIEKILKQS
-580 REINEIFPKE
+580 INEIFPNK
-590 RYNVNL
+590 RYSVKL
-596 TGKSLIFLKGTKFL
+596 TGKSILFLKGTEFL
-610 VKNLVISLALA
+610 VKNLIFSLCIA
-621 ILLISLFMAYMFRS
+621 IFLIAIFMAFMFKS
-635 FKMIIISLIPNIV
+635 VKMIVISLIPNLL
-648 PLLITAGMMGFAG
+648 PLVFTAGAMGFLG
-661 IPLKP
+661 ITLRP
-666 STILVFSIA
+666 STILVFTIA
-675 FGISVDNTIHFLAKY
+675 FGISVDDTIHFLAKY
-690 RQELFDSNWKIQ
+690 RQELWDNKFDVTK
-702 PSVHSALRERGVS
+702 SVFKSLKETGVS
-715 MFYSSVVLFFG
+715 MYYTSIVLFFG
-726 FSVFMISDFGGTVA
+726 FSVFLTSDFGGTIA

-745 SLTLLVAMLSNLIL
+745 SLTLLLAMLTNLLL
-759 LPSLLISLKKSVS
+759 LPSLLISFKK
-772 NEKVIKEPKIKI
+772 

>member
-122 FDFIPLI
+122 FDFITLI

-140 SLKNK
+140 SIKNK

-152 YKDLVYNDR
+152 YKNLVYNDG

-308 NKIKSLK
+308 NQIKSLE

-329 LTTASG
+329 LTTAIG

-443 FFKDIVFFDEQFNGI
+443 FFKDIVFFNDYFNGI
-458 VPLQIIVDTKRKDG
+458 VPLEILINTGKKNG
-472 VFKLSTL
+472 VKNLTSL
-479 KRLEK
+479 KK
-484 IENVIKNI
+484 IEKLKSVINTI
-492 PELSDPN
+492 PELSRPI
-499 SVTQIVKFAKQAYY
+499 SIVDVVKYSKQTFY
-513 NGNPNYFSLPSSQE
+513 NGNPNFFKIPSRQENNFISQYVKNSKSDSKILNSYSDKSSQ
-527 NRFIMSYFKN
+527 Y
-537 YKPESAKNFTSNFV
+537 
-551 DKENKI
+551 
-557 ARITTFMKD
+557 ARVTTYMKD
-566 ISTIRIEEIEKELT
+566 ISTERMYEIEKILKQS
-580 REINEIFPKE
+580 INEIFPNK
-590 RYNVNL
+590 RYSVKL
-596 TGKSLIFLKGTKFL
+596 TGKSILFLKGTEFL
-610 VKNLVISLALA
+610 VKNLIFSLCIA
-621 ILLISLFMAYMFRS
+621 IFLIAIFMAFMFKS
-635 FKMIIISLIPNIV
+635 VKMIVISLIPNLL
-648 PLLITAGMMGFAG
+648 PLVFTAGAMGFLG
-661 IPLKP
+661 ITLRP
-666 STILVFSIA
+666 STILVFTIA
-675 FGISVDNTIHFLAKY
+675 FGISVDDTIHFLAKY
-690 RQELFDSNWKIQ
+690 RQELWDNKFDVTK
-702 PSVHSALRERGVS
+702 SVFKSLKETGVS
-715 MFYSSVVLFFG
+715 MYYTSIVLFFG
-726 FSVFMISDFGGTVA
+726 FSVFLTSDFGGTIA

-745 SLTLLVAMLSNLIL
+745 SLTLLLAMLTNLLL
-759 LPSLLISLKKSVS
+759 LPSLLISFKK
-772 NEKVIKEPKIKI
+772 

>member
-64 GDEGNSI
+64 GDEGSSI

-101 IEYSISLNDLKI
+101 IEYSISLNNLKI

-302 EILNHG
+302 EIH
-308 NKIKSLK
+308 
-315 RVIVKIGKATLITN
+315 
-329 LTTASG
+329 
-335 FATFIL
+335 
-341 TNSKLLKEFGVIAS
+341 
-355 LNVMGIFIISLI
+355 
-367 IIPIYF
+367 
-373 SYFSIPQKKHLN
+373 
-385 HLESKS
+385 
-391 INSLLN
+391 
-397 WMENKIK
+397 
-404 YNKKIIYSVSFT
+404 
-416 LLIICSY
+416 
-423 GISQIKI
+423 
-430 SGNLLEDM
+430 
-438 PNKKN
+438 
-443 FFKDIVFFDEQFNGI
+443 
-458 VPLQIIVDTKRKDG
+458 
-472 VFKLSTL
+472 
-479 KRLEK
+479 
-484 IENVIKNI
+484 
-492 PELSDPN
+492 
-499 SVTQIVKFAKQAYY
+499 
-513 NGNPNYFSLPSSQE
+513 
-527 NRFIMSYFKN
+527 
-537 YKPESAKNFTSNFV
+537 
-551 DKENKI
+551 
-557 ARITTFMKD
+557 
-566 ISTIRIEEIEKELT
+566 
-580 REINEIFPKE
+580 
-590 RYNVNL
+590 
-596 TGKSLIFLKGTKFL
+596 
-610 VKNLVISLALA
+610 
-621 ILLISLFMAYMFRS
+621 
-635 FKMIIISLIPNIV
+635 
-648 PLLITAGMMGFAG
+648 
-661 IPLKP
+661 
-666 STILVFSIA
+666 
-675 FGISVDNTIHFLAKY
+675 
-690 RQELFDSNWKIQ
+690 
-702 PSVHSALRERGVS
+702 LRE
-715 MFYSSVVLFFG
+715 
-726 FSVFMISDFGGTVA
+726 
-740 LGGLV
+740 
-745 SLTLLVAMLSNLIL
+745 
-759 LPSLLISLKKSVS
+759 
-772 NEKVIKEPKIKI
+772 

>member
-32 KAQNLKFTFKEANL
+32 KAQNLKFTFKEADL

-64 GDEGNSI
+64 GDEGSSI

-152 YKDLVYNDR
+152 YKNLVYNDG

-228 LIAILVTALIF
+228 LIAILVTVHIF

-373 SYFSIPQKKHLN
+373 SYFSIPQK
-385 HLESKS
+385 
-391 INSLLN
+391 
-397 WMENKIK
+397 
-404 YNKKIIYSVSFT
+404 
-416 LLIICSY
+416 
-423 GISQIKI
+423 
-430 SGNLLEDM
+430 
-438 PNKKN
+438 
-443 FFKDIVFFDEQFNGI
+443 
-458 VPLQIIVDTKRKDG
+458 
-472 VFKLSTL
+472 
-479 KRLEK
+479 
-484 IENVIKNI
+484 
-492 PELSDPN
+492 
-499 SVTQIVKFAKQAYY
+499 
-513 NGNPNYFSLPSSQE
+513 
-527 NRFIMSYFKN
+527 
-537 YKPESAKNFTSNFV
+537 
-551 DKENKI
+551 
-557 ARITTFMKD
+557 
-566 ISTIRIEEIEKELT
+566 
-580 REINEIFPKE
+580 
-590 RYNVNL
+590 
-596 TGKSLIFLKGTKFL
+596 
-610 VKNLVISLALA
+610 
-621 ILLISLFMAYMFRS
+621 
-635 FKMIIISLIPNIV
+635 
-648 PLLITAGMMGFAG
+648 
-661 IPLKP
+661 
-666 STILVFSIA
+666 
-675 FGISVDNTIHFLAKY
+675 
-690 RQELFDSNWKIQ
+690 
-702 PSVHSALRERGVS
+702 
-715 MFYSSVVLFFG
+715 
-726 FSVFMISDFGGTVA
+726 
-740 LGGLV
+740 
-745 SLTLLVAMLSNLIL
+745 
-759 LPSLLISLKKSVS
+759 
-772 NEKVIKEPKIKI
+772 

>member
-1 MNTWNTISRIIL
+1 MNTWDTISRIIL

-18 LLSFILITTLFWLF
+18 LLFFILITTLFWLF

-71 VIGIKDSILSSKEKL
+71 VIGIQDSILSSKEKL

-152 YKDLVYNDR
+152 YKNLVYNDG

-250 ISILVVLIGVIW
+250 ISILVVFIGVIW

-308 NKIKSLK
+308 NQIKSLE

-341 TNSKLLKEFGVIAS
+341 TNSKLLKEFGIIAS

-443 FFKDIVFFDEQFNGI
+443 FFKDIVFFNDYFNGI
-458 VPLQIIVDTKRKDG
+458 VPLEILINTGKKNG
-472 VFKLSTL
+472 VKNLTSL
-479 KRLEK
+479 KK
-484 IENVIKNI
+484 IEKLKSVINTI
-492 PELSDPN
+492 PELSRPI
-499 SVTQIVKFAKQAYY
+499 SIVDVVKYSKQTFY
-513 NGNPNYFSLPSSQE
+513 NGNPNFFKIPSRQENNFISQYVKNSKSDSKILNSYSDKSSQ
-527 NRFIMSYFKN
+527 Y
-537 YKPESAKNFTSNFV
+537 
-551 DKENKI
+551 
-557 ARITTFMKD
+557 ARVTTYMKD
-566 ISTIRIEEIEKELT
+566 ISTERMYEIEKILKQS
-580 REINEIFPKE
+580 INEIFPDK
-590 RYNVNL
+590 RYSVKL
-596 TGKSLIFLKGTKFL
+596 TGKSILFLKGTEFL
-610 VKNLVISLALA
+610 VKNLIFSLCIA
-621 ILLISLFMAYMFRS
+621 IFLIAIFMAFMFKS
-635 FKMIIISLIPNIV
+635 VKMIVISLIPNLL
-648 PLLITAGMMGFAG
+648 PLVFTAGAMGFLG
-661 IPLKP
+661 ITLRP
-666 STILVFSIA
+666 STILVFTIA
-675 FGISVDNTIHFLAKY
+675 FGISVDDTIHFLAKY
-690 RQELFDSNWKIQ
+690 RQELWDNKFDVTK
-702 PSVHSALRERGVS
+702 SVFKSLKETGVS
-715 MFYSSVVLFFG
+715 MYYTSIVLFFG
-726 FSVFMISDFGGTVA
+726 FSVFLTSDFGGTIA

-745 SLTLLVAMLSNLIL
+745 SLTLLLAMLTNLLL
-759 LPSLLISLKKSVS
+759 LPSLLISFKK
-772 NEKVIKEPKIKI
+772 

>member
-64 GDEGNSI
+64 GDEGSSI

-152 YKDLVYNDR
+152 YKNLVYNDE

-308 NKIKSLK
+308 NQIKSLE

-443 FFKDIVFFDEQFNGI
+443 FFKDIVFFNDYFNGI
-458 VPLQIIVDTKRKDG
+458 VPLEILINTGKKNG
-472 VFKLSTL
+472 VKNLTSL
-479 KRLEK
+479 KK
-484 IENVIKNI
+484 IEKLKSVINTI
-492 PELSDPN
+492 PELSRPI
-499 SVTQIVKFAKQAYY
+499 SIVDVVKYSKQTFY
-513 NGNPNYFSLPSSQE
+513 NGNPNFFKIPSRQENNFISQYVKNSKSDSKILNSYSDKSSQ
-527 NRFIMSYFKN
+527 Y
-537 YKPESAKNFTSNFV
+537 
-551 DKENKI
+551 
-557 ARITTFMKD
+557 ARVTTYMKD
-566 ISTIRIEEIEKELT
+566 ISTERMYEIEKILKQS
-580 REINEIFPKE
+580 INEIFPDK
-590 RYNVNL
+590 RYSVKL
-596 TGKSLIFLKGTKFL
+596 TGKSILFLKGTEFL
-610 VKNLVISLALA
+610 VKNLIFSLCIA
-621 ILLISLFMAYMFRS
+621 IFLIAIFMAFMFKS
-635 FKMIIISLIPNIV
+635 VKMIVISLIPNLL
-648 PLLITAGMMGFAG
+648 PLVFTAGAMGFLG
-661 IPLKP
+661 ITLRP
-666 STILVFSIA
+666 STILVFTIA
-675 FGISVDNTIHFLAKY
+675 FGISVDDTIHFLAKY
-690 RQELFDSNWKIQ
+690 RQELWDNKFDVTK
-702 PSVHSALRERGVS
+702 SVFKSLKETGVS
-715 MFYSSVVLFFG
+715 MYYTSIVLFFG
-726 FSVFMISDFGGTVA
+726 FSVFLTSDFGGTIA

-745 SLTLLVAMLSNLIL
+745 SLTLLLAMLTNLLL
-759 LPSLLISLKKSVS
+759 LPSLLISFKK
-772 NEKVIKEPKIKI
+772 

>member
-101 IEYSISLNDLKI
+101 IEYSISLDDLKI

-140 SLKNK
+140 SIKNK

-152 YKDLVYNDR
+152 YKNLVYNDG

-308 NKIKSLK
+308 NQIKSLE

-416 LLIICSY
+416 LLVICSY

-443 FFKDIVFFDEQFNGI
+443 FFKDIVFFNDYFNGI
-458 VPLQIIVDTKRKDG
+458 VPLEILINTGKKNG
-472 VFKLSTL
+472 VKNLTSL
-479 KRLEK
+479 KRIEK
-484 IENVIKNI
+484 LKSVINTI
-492 PELSDPN
+492 PELSRPI
-499 SVTQIVKFAKQAYY
+499 SIVDVVKYSKQTFY
-513 NGNPNYFSLPSSQE
+513 NGNPNFFKIPSRQENNFISQYVKNSKSDSKILNSYSDKSSQ
-527 NRFIMSYFKN
+527 Y
-537 YKPESAKNFTSNFV
+537 
-551 DKENKI
+551 
-557 ARITTFMKD
+557 ARVTTYMKD
-566 ISTIRIEEIEKELT
+566 ISTERMYEIEKILKQS
-580 REINEIFPKE
+580 INEIFPNK
-590 RYNVNL
+590 RYSVKL
-596 TGKSLIFLKGTKFL
+596 TGKSILFLKGTEFL
-610 VKNLVISLALA
+610 VKNLIFSLCIA
-621 ILLISLFMAYMFRS
+621 IFLIAIFMAFMFKS
-635 FKMIIISLIPNIV
+635 VKMIVISLIPNLL
-648 PLLITAGMMGFAG
+648 PLVFTAGAMGFLG
-661 IPLKP
+661 ITLRP
-666 STILVFSIA
+666 STILVFTIA
-675 FGISVDNTIHFLAKY
+675 FGISVDDTIHFLAKY
-690 RQELFDSNWKIQ
+690 RQELWDNKFDVTK
-702 PSVHSALRERGVS
+702 SVFKSLKETGVS
-715 MFYSSVVLFFG
+715 MYYTSIVLFFG
-726 FSVFMISDFGGTVA
+726 FSVFLTSDFGGTIA

-745 SLTLLVAMLSNLIL
+745 SLTLLLAMLTNLLL
-759 LPSLLISLKKSVS
+759 LPSLLISFKK
-772 NEKVIKEPKIKI
+772 

>member
-101 IEYSISLNDLKI
+101 IEYSISLDDLKI

-129 NDDSFEKIDLD
+129 NDDSFEKINLD

-152 YKDLVYNDR
+152 YKNLVYNHV

-308 NKIKSLK
+308 NQIKSLE

-373 SYFSIPQKKHLN
+373 SYFSIPQKKYLN

-397 WMENKIK
+397 WLENKIK

-416 LLIICSY
+416 LLVICSY

-443 FFKDIVFFDEQFNGI
+443 FFKDIVFFNDYFNGI
-458 VPLQIIVDTKRKDG
+458 VPLEILINTGKKNG
-472 VFKLSTL
+472 VKNLTSL
-479 KRLEK
+479 KK
-484 IENVIKNI
+484 IEKLKSVINTI
-492 PELSDPN
+492 PELSRPI
-499 SVTQIVKFAKQAYY
+499 SIVDVVKYSKQTFY
-513 NGNPNYFSLPSSQE
+513 NGNPNFFKIPSRQENNFISQYVKNSKSDSKILNSYSDKSSQ
-527 NRFIMSYFKN
+527 Y
-537 YKPESAKNFTSNFV
+537 
-551 DKENKI
+551 
-557 ARITTFMKD
+557 ARVTTYMKD
-566 ISTIRIEEIEKELT
+566 ISTERMYEIEKILKQS
-580 REINEIFPKE
+580 INEIFPNKKYSV
-590 RYNVNL
+590 RL
-596 TGKSLIFLKGTKFL
+596 TGKSILFLKGTEFL
-610 VKNLVISLALA
+610 VKNLIFSLCIA
-621 ILLISLFMAYMFRS
+621 IFLIAIFMAFMFKS
-635 FKMIIISLIPNIV
+635 VKMIVISLIPNLL
-648 PLLITAGMMGFAG
+648 PLVFTAGAMGFLG
-661 IPLKP
+661 ITLRP
-666 STILVFSIA
+666 STILVFTIA
-675 FGISVDNTIHFLAKY
+675 FGISVDDTIHFLAKY
-690 RQELFDSNWKIQ
+690 RQELWDNKFDVTK
-702 PSVHSALRERGVS
+702 SVFKSLKETGVS
-715 MFYSSVVLFFG
+715 MYYTSIVLFFG
-726 FSVFMISDFGGTVA
+726 FSVFLTSDFGGTIA

-745 SLTLLVAMLSNLIL
+745 SLTLLLAMLTNLLL
-759 LPSLLISLKKSVS
+759 LPSLLISFKK
-772 NEKVIKEPKIKI
+772 

>member
-152 YKDLVYNDR
+152 YKNLVYNDE

-329 LTTASG
+329 LTTAIG

-416 LLIICSY
+416 LLVICSY

-443 FFKDIVFFDEQFNGI
+443 FFKDIVFFNDYFNGI
-458 VPLQIIVDTKRKDG
+458 VPLEILINTGKKNG
-472 VFKLSTL
+472 VKNLTSL
-479 KRLEK
+479 KRIEK
-484 IENVIKNI
+484 LKSVINTI
-492 PELSDPN
+492 PELSRPI
-499 SVTQIVKFAKQAYY
+499 SIVDVVKYSKQTFY
-513 NGNPNYFSLPSSQE
+513 NGNPNFFKIPSRQENNFISQYVKNSKSDSKILNSYSDKSSQ
-527 NRFIMSYFKN
+527 Y
-537 YKPESAKNFTSNFV
+537 
-551 DKENKI
+551 
-557 ARITTFMKD
+557 ARVTTYMKD
-566 ISTIRIEEIEKELT
+566 ISTERMYEIEKILKQS
-580 REINEIFPKE
+580 INEIFPNK
-590 RYNVNL
+590 RYSVKL
-596 TGKSLIFLKGTKFL
+596 TGKSILFLKGTEFL
-610 VKNLVISLALA
+610 VKNLIFSLCIA
-621 ILLISLFMAYMFRS
+621 IFLIAIFMAFMFKS
-635 FKMIIISLIPNIV
+635 VKMIVISLIPNLL
-648 PLLITAGMMGFAG
+648 PLVFTAGAMGFLG
-661 IPLKP
+661 ITLRP
-666 STILVFSIA
+666 STILVFTIA
-675 FGISVDNTIHFLAKY
+675 FGISVDDTIHFLAKY
-690 RQELFDSNWKIQ
+690 RQELWDNKFDVTK
-702 PSVHSALRERGVS
+702 SVFKSLKETGVS
-715 MFYSSVVLFFG
+715 MYYTSIVLFFG
-726 FSVFMISDFGGTVA
+726 FSVFLTSDFGGTIA

-745 SLTLLVAMLSNLIL
+745 SLTLLLAMLTNLLL
-759 LPSLLISLKKSVS
+759 LPSLLISFKK
-772 NEKVIKEPKIKI
+772 

>member
-129 NDDSFEKIDLD
+129 NDDSFEKINLD

-152 YKDLVYNDR
+152 YKNLVYNDE

-188 FIPIVKRFE
+188 FIPIVERFE

-228 LIAILVTALIF
+228 FIAILVTALIF

-308 NKIKSLK
+308 NQIKSLE

-443 FFKDIVFFDEQFNGI
+443 FFKDIVFFNDYFNGI
-458 VPLQIIVDTKRKDG
+458 VPLEILINTGKKNG
-472 VFKLSTL
+472 VKNLTSL
-479 KRLEK
+479 KK
-484 IENVIKNI
+484 IEKLKSVINTI
-492 PELSDPN
+492 PELSRPI
-499 SVTQIVKFAKQAYY
+499 SIVDVVKYSKQTFY
-513 NGNPNYFSLPSSQE
+513 NGNPNFFKIPSRQENNFISQYIKNSKSDSKILNSYSDKSSQ
-527 NRFIMSYFKN
+527 Y
-537 YKPESAKNFTSNFV
+537 
-551 DKENKI
+551 
-557 ARITTFMKD
+557 ARVTTYMKD
-566 ISTIRIEEIEKELT
+566 ISTERMYEIEKILKQS
-580 REINEIFPKE
+580 INEIFPNK
-590 RYNVNL
+590 RYSVKL
-596 TGKSLIFLKGTKFL
+596 TGKSILFLKGTEFL
-610 VKNLVISLALA
+610 VKNLIFSLCIA
-621 ILLISLFMAYMFRS
+621 IFLIAIFMAFMFKS
-635 FKMIIISLIPNIV
+635 VKMIVISLIPNLL
-648 PLLITAGMMGFAG
+648 PLVFTAGAMGFLG
-661 IPLKP
+661 ITLRP
-666 STILVFSIA
+666 STILVFTIA
-675 FGISVDNTIHFLAKY
+675 FGISVDDTIHFLAKY
-690 RQELFDSNWKIQ
+690 RQELWDNKFDVTK
-702 PSVHSALRERGVS
+702 SVFKSLKETGVS
-715 MFYSSVVLFFG
+715 MYYTSIVLFFG
-726 FSVFMISDFGGTVA
+726 FSVFLTSDFGGTIA

-745 SLTLLVAMLSNLIL
+745 SLTLLLAMLTNLLL
-759 LPSLLISLKKSVS
+759 LPSLLISFKK
-772 NEKVIKEPKIKI
+772 

>member
-140 SLKNK
+140 SIKNK

-152 YKDLVYNDR
+152 YKNLVYNDE

-188 FIPIVKRFE
+188 FIPIVERFE

-228 LIAILVTALIF
+228 FIAILVTALIF

-308 NKIKSLK
+308 NQIKSLE

-443 FFKDIVFFDEQFNGI
+443 FFKDIVFFNDYFNGI
-458 VPLQIIVDTKRKDG
+458 VPLEILINTGKKNG
-472 VFKLSTL
+472 VKNLTSL
-479 KRLEK
+479 KK
-484 IENVIKNI
+484 IEKLKSVINTI
-492 PELSDPN
+492 PELSRPI
-499 SVTQIVKFAKQAYY
+499 SIVDVVKYSKQTFY
-513 NGNPNYFSLPSSQE
+513 NGNPNFFKIPSRQENNFISQYVKNSKSDSKILNSYSDKSSQ
-527 NRFIMSYFKN
+527 Y
-537 YKPESAKNFTSNFV
+537 
-551 DKENKI
+551 
-557 ARITTFMKD
+557 ARVTTYMKD
-566 ISTIRIEEIEKELT
+566 ISTERMYEIEKILKQS
-580 REINEIFPKE
+580 INEIFPNK
-590 RYNVNL
+590 RYSVKL
-596 TGKSLIFLKGTKFL
+596 TGKSILFLKGTEFL
-610 VKNLVISLALA
+610 VKNLIFSLCIA
-621 ILLISLFMAYMFRS
+621 IFLIAIFMAFMFKS
-635 FKMIIISLIPNIV
+635 VKMIVISLIPNLL
-648 PLLITAGMMGFAG
+648 PLVFTAGAMGFLG
-661 IPLKP
+661 ITLRP
-666 STILVFSIA
+666 STILVFTIA
-675 FGISVDNTIHFLAKY
+675 FGISVDDTIHFLAKY
-690 RQELFDSNWKIQ
+690 RQELWDNKFDVTK
-702 PSVHSALRERGVS
+702 SVFKSLKETGVS
-715 MFYSSVVLFFG
+715 MYYTSIVLFFG
-726 FSVFMISDFGGTVA
+726 FSVFLTSDFGGTIA

-745 SLTLLVAMLSNLIL
+745 SLTLLLAMLTNLLL
-759 LPSLLISLKKSVS
+759 LPSLLISFKK
-772 NEKVIKEPKIKI
+772 

>member
-140 SLKNK
+140 SIKNK

-152 YKDLVYNDR
+152 YKNLVYNDG

-182 NFILQK
+182 DFILQK
-188 FIPIVKRFE
+188 FIPTVKRFE

-329 LTTASG
+329 LTTAIG

-443 FFKDIVFFDEQFNGI
+443 FFKDIVFFNDYFNGI
-458 VPLQIIVDTKRKDG
+458 VPLEILINTGKKNG
-472 VFKLSTL
+472 VKNLTSL
-479 KRLEK
+479 KRIEK
-484 IENVIKNI
+484 LKSVINTI
-492 PELSDPN
+492 PELSRPI
-499 SVTQIVKFAKQAYY
+499 SIVDVVKYSKQTFY
-513 NGNPNYFSLPSSQE
+513 NGNPNFFKIPSRQENNFISQYVKNSKSDSKILNSYSDKSSQ
-527 NRFIMSYFKN
+527 Y
-537 YKPESAKNFTSNFV
+537 
-551 DKENKI
+551 
-557 ARITTFMKD
+557 ARVTTYMKD
-566 ISTIRIEEIEKELT
+566 ISTERMYEIEKILKQS
-580 REINEIFPKE
+580 INEIFPNK
-590 RYNVNL
+590 RYSVKL
-596 TGKSLIFLKGTKFL
+596 TGKSILFLKGTEFL
-610 VKNLVISLALA
+610 VKNLIFSLCIA
-621 ILLISLFMAYMFRS
+621 IFLIAIFMAFMFKS
-635 FKMIIISLIPNIV
+635 VKMIVISLIPNLL
-648 PLLITAGMMGFAG
+648 PLVFTAGAMGFLG
-661 IPLKP
+661 ITLRP
-666 STILVFSIA
+666 STILVFTIA
-675 FGISVDNTIHFLAKY
+675 FGISVDDTIHFLAKY
-690 RQELFDSNWKIQ
+690 RQELWDNKFDVTK
-702 PSVHSALRERGVS
+702 SVFKSLKETGVS
-715 MFYSSVVLFFG
+715 MYYTSIVLFFG
-726 FSVFMISDFGGTVA
+726 FSVFLTSDFGGTIA

-745 SLTLLVAMLSNLIL
+745 SLTLLLAMLTNLLL
-759 LPSLLISLKKSVS
+759 LPSLLISFKK
-772 NEKVIKEPKIKI
+772 

>member
-64 GDEGNSI
+64 GDEGSSI

-152 YKDLVYNDR
+152 YKNLVYNDE

-188 FIPIVKRFE
+188 FIPIVERFE

-308 NKIKSLK
+308 NQIKSLE

-443 FFKDIVFFDEQFNGI
+443 FFKDIVFFNDYFNGI
-458 VPLQIIVDTKRKDG
+458 VPLEILINTGKKNG
-472 VFKLSTL
+472 VKNLTSL
-479 KRLEK
+479 KK
-484 IENVIKNI
+484 IEKLKSVINTI
-492 PELSDPN
+492 PELSRPI
-499 SVTQIVKFAKQAYY
+499 SIVDVVKYSKQTFY
-513 NGNPNYFSLPSSQE
+513 NGNPNFFKIPSRQENNFISQYVKNSKSDSKILNSYSDKSSQ
-527 NRFIMSYFKN
+527 Y
-537 YKPESAKNFTSNFV
+537 
-551 DKENKI
+551 
-557 ARITTFMKD
+557 ARVTTYMKD
-566 ISTIRIEEIEKELT
+566 ISTERMYEIEKILKQS
-580 REINEIFPKE
+580 INEIFPNK
-590 RYNVNL
+590 RYSVKL
-596 TGKSLIFLKGTKFL
+596 TGKSILFLKGTEFL
-610 VKNLVISLALA
+610 VKNLIFSLCIA
-621 ILLISLFMAYMFRS
+621 IFLIAIFMAFMFKS
-635 FKMIIISLIPNIV
+635 VKMIVISLIPNLL
-648 PLLITAGMMGFAG
+648 PLVFTAGAMGFLG
-661 IPLKP
+661 ITLRP
-666 STILVFSIA
+666 STILVFTIA
-675 FGISVDNTIHFLAKY
+675 FGISVDDTIHFLAKY
-690 RQELFDSNWKIQ
+690 RQELWDNKFDVTK
-702 PSVHSALRERGVS
+702 SVFKSLKETGVS
-715 MFYSSVVLFFG
+715 MYYTSIVLFFG
-726 FSVFMISDFGGTVA
+726 FSVFLTSDFGGTIA

-745 SLTLLVAMLSNLIL
+745 SLTLLLAMLTNLLL
-759 LPSLLISLKKSVS
+759 LPSLLISFKK
-772 NEKVIKEPKIKI
+772 

>member
-1 MNTWNTISRIIL
+1 LNTWNTISRIIL

-140 SLKNK
+140 SIKNK

-152 YKDLVYNDR
+152 YKNLVYNDG

-308 NKIKSLK
+308 NQIKSLE

-443 FFKDIVFFDEQFNGI
+443 FFKDIVFFNDYFNGI
-458 VPLQIIVDTKRKDG
+458 VPLEILINTGKKNG
-472 VFKLSTL
+472 VKNLTSL
-479 KRLEK
+479 KK
-484 IENVIKNI
+484 IEKLKSVINTI
-492 PELSDPN
+492 PELSRPI
-499 SVTQIVKFAKQAYY
+499 SIVDVVKYSKQTFY
-513 NGNPNYFSLPSSQE
+513 NGNPNFFKIPSRQENNFISQYVKNSKSDSKILNSYSDKSSQ
-527 NRFIMSYFKN
+527 Y
-537 YKPESAKNFTSNFV
+537 
-551 DKENKI
+551 
-557 ARITTFMKD
+557 ARVTTYMKD
-566 ISTIRIEEIEKELT
+566 ISTERMYEIEKILKQS
-580 REINEIFPKE
+580 INEIFPDK
-590 RYNVNL
+590 RYSVKL
-596 TGKSLIFLKGTKFL
+596 TGKSILFLKGTEFL
-610 VKNLVISLALA
+610 VKNLIFSLCIA
-621 ILLISLFMAYMFRS
+621 IFLIAIFMAFMFKS
-635 FKMIIISLIPNIV
+635 VKMIVISLIPNLL
-648 PLLITAGMMGFAG
+648 PLVFTAGAMGFLG
-661 IPLKP
+661 ITLRP
-666 STILVFSIA
+666 STILVFTIA
-675 FGISVDNTIHFLAKY
+675 FGISVDDTIHFLAKY
-690 RQELFDSNWKIQ
+690 RQELWDNKFDVTK
-702 PSVHSALRERGVS
+702 SVFKSLKETGVS
-715 MFYSSVVLFFG
+715 MYYTSIVLFFG
-726 FSVFMISDFGGTVA
+726 FSVFLTSDFGGTIA

-745 SLTLLVAMLSNLIL
+745 SLTLLLAMLTNLLL
-759 LPSLLISLKKSVS
+759 LPSLLISFKK
-772 NEKVIKEPKIKI
+772 

>member
-64 GDEGNSI
+64 GDEGSSI

-101 IEYSISLNDLKI
+101 IEYSISLDDLKI

-129 NDDSFEKIDLD
+129 NDDSFEKINLD

-172 NNIINTNSRK
+172 NKIINTNSRK

-308 NKIKSLK
+308 NQIKSLE

-443 FFKDIVFFDEQFNGI
+443 FFKDIVFFNDYFNGI
-458 VPLQIIVDTKRKDG
+458 VPLEILINTGKKNG
-472 VFKLSTL
+472 VKNLTSL
-479 KRLEK
+479 KK
-484 IENVIKNI
+484 IEKLKSVINTI
-492 PELSDPN
+492 PELSRPI
-499 SVTQIVKFAKQAYY
+499 SIVDVVKYSKQTFY
-513 NGNPNYFSLPSSQE
+513 NGNPNFFKIPSRQENNFISQYIKNSKSDSKILNSYSDKSSQ
-527 NRFIMSYFKN
+527 Y
-537 YKPESAKNFTSNFV
+537 
-551 DKENKI
+551 
-557 ARITTFMKD
+557 ARVTTYMKD
-566 ISTIRIEEIEKELT
+566 ISTERMYEIEKILKQS
-580 REINEIFPKE
+580 INEIFPNKKYSV
-590 RYNVNL
+590 RL
-596 TGKSLIFLKGTKFL
+596 TGKSILFLKGTEFL
-610 VKNLVISLALA
+610 VKNLIFSLCIA
-621 ILLISLFMAYMFRS
+621 IFLIAIFMAFMFKS
-635 FKMIIISLIPNIV
+635 VKMIVISLIPNLL
-648 PLLITAGMMGFAG
+648 PLVFTAGAMGFLG
-661 IPLKP
+661 ITLRP
-666 STILVFSIA
+666 STILVFTIA
-675 FGISVDNTIHFLAKY
+675 FGISVDDTIHFLAKY
-690 RQELFDSNWKIQ
+690 RQELWDNKFDVTK
-702 PSVHSALRERGVS
+702 SVFKSLKETGVS
-715 MFYSSVVLFFG
+715 MYYTSIVLFFG
-726 FSVFMISDFGGTVA
+726 FSVFLTSDFGGTIA

-745 SLTLLVAMLSNLIL
+745 SLTLLLAMLTNLLL
-759 LPSLLISLKKSVS
+759 LPSLLISFKK
-772 NEKVIKEPKIKI
+772 

>member
-122 FDFIPLI
+122 FDFITLI

-152 YKDLVYNDR
+152 YKNLVYNDE

-308 NKIKSLK
+308 NQIKSLE

-443 FFKDIVFFDEQFNGI
+443 FFKDIVFFNDYFNGI
-458 VPLQIIVDTKRKDG
+458 VPLEILINTGKKNG
-472 VFKLSTL
+472 VKNLTSL
-479 KRLEK
+479 KK
-484 IENVIKNI
+484 IEKLKSVINTI
-492 PELSDPN
+492 PELSRPI
-499 SVTQIVKFAKQAYY
+499 SIVDVVKYSKQTFY
-513 NGNPNYFSLPSSQE
+513 NGNPNFFKIPSRQENNFISQYVKNSKSDSKILNSYSDKSSQ
-527 NRFIMSYFKN
+527 Y
-537 YKPESAKNFTSNFV
+537 
-551 DKENKI
+551 
-557 ARITTFMKD
+557 ARVTTYMKD
-566 ISTIRIEEIEKELT
+566 ISTERMYEIEKILKQS
-580 REINEIFPKE
+580 INEIFPNK
-590 RYNVNL
+590 RYSVKL
-596 TGKSLIFLKGTKFL
+596 TGKSILFLKGTEFL
-610 VKNLVISLALA
+610 VKNLIFSLCIA
-621 ILLISLFMAYMFRS
+621 IFLIAIFMAFMFKS
-635 FKMIIISLIPNIV
+635 VKMIVISLIPNLL
-648 PLLITAGMMGFAG
+648 PLVFTAGAMGFLG
-661 IPLKP
+661 ITLRP
-666 STILVFSIA
+666 STILVFTIA
-675 FGISVDNTIHFLAKY
+675 FGISVDDTIHFLAKY
-690 RQELFDSNWKIQ
+690 RQELWDNKFDVTK
-702 PSVHSALRERGVS
+702 SVFKSLKETGVS
-715 MFYSSVVLFFG
+715 MYYTSIVLFFG
-726 FSVFMISDFGGTVA
+726 FSVFLTSDFGGTIA

-745 SLTLLVAMLSNLIL
+745 SLTLLLAMLTNLLL
-759 LPSLLISLKKSVS
+759 LPSLLISFKK
-772 NEKVIKEPKIKI
+772 

>member
-101 IEYSISLNDLKI
+101 IEYSISLDDLKI

-308 NKIKSLK
+308 NQIKSLE

-385 HLESKS
+385 HLQSKS

-443 FFKDIVFFDEQFNGI
+443 FFKDIVFFNDYFNGI
-458 VPLQIIVDTKRKDG
+458 VPLEILINTGKKNG
-472 VFKLSTL
+472 VKNLTSL
-479 KRLEK
+479 KK
-484 IENVIKNI
+484 IEKLKSVINTI
-492 PELSDPN
+492 PELSRPI
-499 SVTQIVKFAKQAYY
+499 SIVDVVKYSKQTFY
-513 NGNPNYFSLPSSQE
+513 NGNPNFFKIPSRQENNFISQYVKNSKSDSKILNSYSDKSSQ
-527 NRFIMSYFKN
+527 Y
-537 YKPESAKNFTSNFV
+537 
-551 DKENKI
+551 
-557 ARITTFMKD
+557 ARVTTYMKD
-566 ISTIRIEEIEKELT
+566 ISTERMYEIEKILKQS
-580 REINEIFPKE
+580 INEIFPDK
-590 RYNVNL
+590 RYSVKL
-596 TGKSLIFLKGTKFL
+596 TGKSILFLKGTEFL
-610 VKNLVISLALA
+610 VKNLIFSLSIA
-621 ILLISLFMAYMFRS
+621 IFLIAIFMAFMFKS
-635 FKMIIISLIPNIV
+635 VKMIVISLIPNLL
-648 PLLITAGMMGFAG
+648 PLVFTAGAMGFLG
-661 IPLKP
+661 ITLRP
-666 STILVFSIA
+666 STILVFTIA
-675 FGISVDNTIHFLAKY
+675 FGISVDDTIHFLAKY
-690 RQELFDSNWKIQ
+690 RQELWDNKFDVTK
-702 PSVHSALRERGVS
+702 SVFKSLKETGVS
-715 MFYSSVVLFFG
+715 MYYTSIVLFFG
-726 FSVFMISDFGGTVA
+726 FSVFLTSDFGGTIA

-745 SLTLLVAMLSNLIL
+745 SLTLLLAMLTNLLL
-759 LPSLLISLKKSVS
+759 LPSLLISFKK
-772 NEKVIKEPKIKI
+772 